1 MQIRAYTVFDNKA
14 LIYNTP
20 FFAATDGAAL
30 RSFEEL
36 ANDLNTTV
44 GRHPGDYS
52 LWWCGTYDDQ
62 SGVFAAQVPL
72 VRVADAVA
80 LVKLQPGLP
89 LNGSGPGTDT
99 AGVRPRT
106 GYEKVADELYRQGKE
121 AN

>member
-36 ANDLNTTV
+36 ANDQSTTV

-52 LWWCGTYDDQ
+52 IWWCGTYDDQ
-62 SGVFAAQVPL
+62 TGIFAAQVPL
-72 VRVADAVA
+72 VRVADAIA
-80 LVKLQPGLP
+80 LVKLQPALP
-89 LNGSGPGTDT
+89 IDRSGPGTD
-99 AGVRPRT
+99 AVGVRPRT
-106 GYEKVADELYRQGKE
+106 GYELVADELHANGKV